1 MYNILEELG
10 YNNIIEFIN
19 SDEFRKYVENKILNN
34 SSGEGKSL
42 VSNIMTNTLKLDN
55 NISVMYGESN
65 LKNDIEDYLKDIIR
79 KRKIN
84 KIINK
89 IRNDI

>member
-10 YNNIIEFIN
+10 YNDISEFIN
-19 SDEFRKYVENKILNN
+19 SDDFKVYLTKKLENKMV
-34 SSGEGKSL
+34 GEGKPIIA
-42 VSNIMTNTLKLDN
+42 NIIDNTLRLDN
-55 NISVMYGESN
+55 NFSMIHGQSTLNS
-65 LKNDIEDYLKDIIR
+65 DIEDYLKDVIR

-89 IRNDI
+89 MK

>member
-19 SDEFRKYVENKILNN
+19 SDEFRKYVENKLLNK

-84 KIINK
+84 KI
-89 IRNDI
+89 RNDI

>member
-10 YNNIIEFIN
+10 YNDISKFIN
-19 SDEFRKYVENKILNN
+19 SEHFKTYVTIKLENKTVGEGKPLISDILNN
-34 SSGEGKSL
+34 
-42 VSNIMTNTLKLDN
+42 TLMLDKK
-55 NISVMYGESN
+55 ISMIHGQSTLN
-65 LKNDIEDYLKDIIR
+65 SDIEDYIKDVIR

-89 IRNDI
+89 MK